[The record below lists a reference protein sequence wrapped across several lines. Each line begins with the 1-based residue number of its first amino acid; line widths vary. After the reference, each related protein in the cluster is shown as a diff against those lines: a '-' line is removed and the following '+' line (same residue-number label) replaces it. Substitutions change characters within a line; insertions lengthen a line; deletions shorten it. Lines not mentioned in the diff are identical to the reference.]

1 MLPGENYVPDLG
13 RRPDGSVNRLFF
25 RFFVLVMLS
34 ITVATFVIYFA
45 ISRLFGDPLE
55 EIARRQAAAQIFL
68 LEQYV
73 DQAPADEWLVR
84 LNKVREVSRVHLD
97 LMPLAAARAQVP
109 ARWRP
114 ALERGDVVLDA
125 TNKAFFRRVDV
136 KGDKY
141 IGSGEEVIH
150 AQDLP
155 IDIAVALQMEA
166 LRYAIVALALLIP
179 IALWSRA
186 HWQGL
191 QALSTV
197 ADEIGSGK
205 LSART
210 KVKPGASIYPL
221 AQRLNHMAGRIE
233 GLVESQASLLH
244 SVSHELRTPI
254 ARLEF
259 ALELLRS
266 LLRTA
271 VPGDALA
278 PRIDAMQ
285 ADLAELEALVAE
297 LLGMARIG
305 SERTVQSA
313 PFALAPALAECVA
326 MLDAAGG
333 ARPVEVVIDPGLGTV
348 GGEQRLLM
356 RALGNVLRNAQK
368 YARSRITLSAR
379 RVAEGMAG
387 NYLVEI
393 VVEDDGPGI
402 PQAERERI
410 FEPFYRLDRSRDRAT
425 GGFGLGLSIARKALE
440 LHGGAIGAEAATLGG
455 ARFVLRWPP

>member
-1 MLPGENYVPDLG
+1 
-13 RRPDGSVNRLFF
+13 VNRLFF

-45 ISRLFGDPLE
+45 LSRLFGDPLE

-84 LNKVREVSRVHLD
+84 LNKVREVSRVNLE
-97 LMPLAAARAQVP
+97 LMPLANARAVVP
-109 ARWRP
+109 ARWQA

-125 TNKAFFRRVDV
+125 ANKAFFRRVDL

-141 IGSGEEVIH
+141 IGSAEEVIH

-155 IDIAVALQMEA
+155 IDIALALQMEA
-166 LRYAIVALALLIP
+166 LRYVIVALALLIP

-191 QALSTV
+191 QALSKV
-197 ADEIGSGK
+197 ADEFGSGN
-205 LSART
+205 LAARASF
-210 KVKPGASIYPL
+210 KPGASIYPL
-221 AQRLNHMAGRIE
+221 AERINHMAGRIE
-233 GLVESQASLLH
+233 GLVESQTSLLH

-266 LLRTA
+266 AAPDGVLT
-271 VPGDALA
+271 
-278 PRIDAMQ
+278 PRIAAMEG
-285 ADLAELEALVAE
+285 DLAELNALVGE

-305 SERTVQSA
+305 SERTLQAA
-313 PFALAPALAECVA
+313 PFALAPALADCA
-326 MLDAAGG
+326 GLLDLPAGRL
-333 ARPVEVVIDPGLGTV
+333 AVDVEPALGSV
-348 GGEQRLLM
+348 SGDQRLLM

-368 YARSRITLSAR
+368 YAQSRIILSAR
-379 RVAEGMAG
+379 RIGAAA
-387 NYLVEI
+387 VEI

-402 PQAERERI
+402 PPAERERI
-410 FEPFYRLDRSRDRAT
+410 FEPFYRLDRSRERST
-425 GGFGLGLSIARKALE
+425 GGFGLGLSIARKALA
-440 LHGGAIGAEAATLGG
+440 LHGGTISVEGAALGG
-455 ARFVLRWPP
+455 ARFVLRLPVSGGQV

>member
-1 MLPGENYVPDLG
+1 M
-13 RRPDGSVNRLFF
+13 NRLFF

-45 ISRLFGDPLE
+45 ISRLFGDPLD

-84 LNKVREVSRVHLD
+84 LNKVREVSRVNLE
-97 LMPLAAARAQVP
+97 LMPLATARAVVP
-109 ARWRP
+109 ARWQA

-125 TNKAFFRRVDV
+125 ANKAFFRRVDL

-141 IGSGEEVIH
+141 IGSAEEVIH

-155 IDIAVALQMEA
+155 IDIALALQMEA
-166 LRYAIVALALLIP
+166 LRYVIVALALLIP

-191 QALSTV
+191 QALSNV
-197 ADEIGSGK
+197 ADEFGSGN
-205 LSART
+205 LSARASF
-210 KVKPGASIYPL
+210 KPRASIYPL
-221 AQRLNHMAGRIE
+221 AERINHMAGRIE
-233 GLVESQASLLH
+233 GLVESQTSLLH

-266 LLRTA
+266 AAPDGTLT
-271 VPGDALA
+271 
-278 PRIDAMQ
+278 PRIVAMEG
-285 ADLAELEALVAE
+285 DLAELNALVSE

-305 SERTVQSA
+305 SERTLQAA
-313 PFALAPALAECVA
+313 PFALAPALAQCVGQLDLPA
-326 MLDAAGG
+326 GRVGVDVDAA
-333 ARPVEVVIDPGLGTV
+333 LGSV
-348 GGEQRLLM
+348 SGEQRLLM
-356 RALGNVLRNAQK
+356 RAIGNVLRNAQK
-368 YARSRITLSAR
+368 YAHSRITLSAR
-379 RVAEGMAG
+379 RIGAAM
-387 NYLVEI
+387 VEI

-410 FEPFYRLDRSRDRAT
+410 FAPFYRLDRSRERST

-440 LHGGAIGAEAATLGG
+440 LHGGTISVEAAALGG
-455 ARFVLRWPP
+455 ARFVMRLPAVRGV

>member
-1 MLPGENYVPDLG
+1 
-13 RRPDGSVNRLFF
+13 VNRLFF

-45 ISRLFGDPLE
+45 ISRLFGDPLD
-55 EIARRQAAAQIFL
+55 EIARRQAAAHIFL

-84 LNKVREVSRVHLD
+84 LNKVREVSRVHLE
-97 LMPLAAARAQVP
+97 LMPLANARAVVP
-109 ARWRP
+109 ARWQA

-125 TNKAFFRRVDV
+125 ASKAFFRRVDL

-141 IGSGEEVIH
+141 IGSAEEVIH

-155 IDIAVALQMEA
+155 IDIGLALQMEA
-166 LRYAIVALALLIP
+166 LRYVIVALALLIP

-191 QALSTV
+191 QALSKV
-197 ADEIGSGK
+197 ADEFGAGK
-205 LSART
+205 LSARASF
-210 KVKPGASIYPL
+210 KPGASIYPL
-221 AQRLNHMAGRIE
+221 AERINHMAGRIE
-233 GLVESQASLLH
+233 GLVESQTSLLH

-266 LLRTA
+266 A
-271 VPGDALA
+271 APEGVLA
-278 PRIDAMQ
+278 PRIDAMEG
-285 ADLAELEALVAE
+285 DLAELDALVSE

-305 SERTVQSA
+305 SERSLQPA
-313 PFALAPALAECVA
+313 PFALAAALAECVA
-326 MLDAAGG
+326 LLDLPAGRVEIDVDAA
-333 ARPVEVVIDPGLGTV
+333 LGSV
-348 GGEQRLLM
+348 SGEQRLLM
-356 RALGNVLRNAQK
+356 RAIGNVLRNAQK
-368 YARSRITLSAR
+368 YAQSRITLSAR
-379 RVAEGMAG
+379 RIGAAA
-387 NYLVEI
+387 VEI

-410 FEPFYRLDRSRDRAT
+410 FEPFYRLDRSRDRST

-440 LHGGAIGAEAATLGG
+440 HHGGTIEVEGATLGG
-455 ARFVLRWPP
+455 ARFVMRLGRD